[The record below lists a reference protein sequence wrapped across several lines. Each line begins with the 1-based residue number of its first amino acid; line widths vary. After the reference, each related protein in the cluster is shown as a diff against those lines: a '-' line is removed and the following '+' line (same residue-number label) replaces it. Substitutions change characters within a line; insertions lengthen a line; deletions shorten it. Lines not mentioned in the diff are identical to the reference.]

1 MISYHLQN
9 KKDSTNLLETTFVW
23 PGEDFS
29 ANIIQVTSEFIGRPD
44 LLSKE
49 VYGSEEYAGI
59 ICKVN
64 GISNP
69 IELNKDML
77 IALPAPDILDKFVV
91 QESLD
96 EVYWSDPDK
105 DTPENGTSGSTGN
118 KGSVQKNYQL
128 PTPKTS
134 TDKNRRPNEALAT
147 DKRFN
152 IDKISKRVVY

>member
-44 LLSKE
+44 LLAKE

-77 IALPAPDILDKFVV
+77 IALPAPDILDKFIV

-96 EVYWSDPDK
+96 EIYWNDEQEDK
-105 DTPENGTSGSTGN
+105 NPVNGGVRNNST
-118 KGSVQKNYQL
+118 KKYQL

>member
-77 IALPAPDILDKFVV
+77 IALPAPDILDKFIV

-96 EVYWSDPDK
+96 EIYWSDEDSK
-105 DTPENGTSGSTGN
+105 NNNTGSTGN
-118 KGSVQKNYQL
+118 SNTNKKYQL
-128 PTPKTS
+128 PAPKTS

>member
-96 EVYWSDPDK
+96 DVYWGTDEKKSRNSD
-105 DTPENGTSGSTGN
+105 TTGN
-118 KGSVQKNYQL
+118 SNKGTKNYQL

>member
-23 PGEDFS
+23 PGEDFI

-77 IALPAPDILDKFVV
+77 IALPTPDILDKFIV

-96 EVYWSDPDK
+96 EVYWNDEQDK
-105 DTPENGTSGSTGN
+105 NGKTPAGSTGN
-118 KGSVQKNYQL
+118 NSTKNYQL

>member
-96 EVYWSDPDK
+96 EVYWNDK
-105 DTPENGTSGSTGN
+105 QEDKNPANGGVRNNST
-118 KGSVQKNYQL
+118 KKYQL

>member
-77 IALPAPDILDKFVV
+77 IALPAPDILDKFIV

-96 EVYWSDPDK
+96 EVYWNDDNTTK
-105 DTPENGTSGSTGN
+105 NNTAESTGN
-118 KGSVQKNYQL
+118 SNTNKKYQL
-128 PTPKTS
+128 PTPKAS

>member
-29 ANIIQVTSEFIGRPD
+29 AQVIQVTSEFVSRPD

-69 IELNKDML
+69 IELNDGML

-96 EVYWSDPDK
+96 EVYWSDNQ
-105 DTPENGTSGSTGN
+105 ENGKTPTNGG
-118 KGSVQKNYQL
+118 VQKNNKNYQL
-128 PTPKTS
+128 PIPRKS